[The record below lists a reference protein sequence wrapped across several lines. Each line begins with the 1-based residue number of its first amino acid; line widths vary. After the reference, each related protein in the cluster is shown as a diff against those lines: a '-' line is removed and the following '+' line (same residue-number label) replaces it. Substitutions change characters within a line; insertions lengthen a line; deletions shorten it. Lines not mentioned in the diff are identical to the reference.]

1 MLDMSD
7 QEGPTEAEASG
18 CKPLDNRTTNSWK
31 TLHTDSLRAGL
42 EEETGGKEAA

>member
-1 MLDMSD
+1 M
-7 QEGPTEAEASG
+7 EAGASG

-42 EEETGGKEAA
+42 EEETGGKEAV